1 MHDSWSHPDLDALA
15 LEVAD
20 VARRVDQAR
29 AACRCDDG
37 RGSDIQV
44 LLNYAALAPFANP
57 ELLPPL
63 LRDLQ
68 GRRATRRPSVLTR
81 TPPRGISVIRT
92 PQRGIPHPRDPRFMD

>member
-20 VARRVDQAR
+20 IARRIDQAR

-68 GRRATRRPSVLTR
+68 GRRATRRPPVFTR
-81 TPPRGISVIRT
+81 TL
-92 PQRGIPHPRDPRFMD
+92 QRGIPHPRDPRFME